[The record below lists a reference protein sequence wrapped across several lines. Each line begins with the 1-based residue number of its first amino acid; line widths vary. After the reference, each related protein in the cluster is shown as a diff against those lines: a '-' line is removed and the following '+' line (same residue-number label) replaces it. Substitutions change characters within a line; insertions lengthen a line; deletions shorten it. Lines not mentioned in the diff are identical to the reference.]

1 MSCKTSARATPRW
14 LRSVGPCWIGSG
26 ALVSTNVDFLR
37 KAVSTLVHALME
49 ADVQQRIGAKPD
61 SAAPHGRMIAMACG
75 RTHGACP

>member
-1 MSCKTSARATPRW
+1 
-14 LRSVGPCWIGSG
+14 
-26 ALVSTNVDFLR
+26 VSTNVDFLR